1 MARNLKITA
10 FCALLALAGSL
21 SLQAQA
27 QTITGSRGGLS
38 YVLTLDGKNVVI
50 ELKAKAKGWVALGL
64 DPERGMK
71 GADFVIGYVAGGKAS
86 ARDDFGVSPFAHASD
101 ESQGG
106 SNDILSFKGTEADGV
121 TTLSLVLSA
130 ASKDSRDRPWS
141 KGKHIIILA
150 AADGDDFNSKHSM
163 KATFDI
169 EIK

>member
-1 MARNLKITA
+1 MAGM
-10 FCALLALAGSL
+10 CVLLALAGSL

-64 DPERGMK
+64 DPVTGMK

-86 ARDDFGVSPFAHASD
+86 ARDDFGVSPFSHASD
-101 ESQGG
+101 EGQGG

-121 TTLSLVLSA
+121 TTLVFTLSA
-130 ASKDSRDRPWS
+130 SSKDPRDRPWS
-141 KGKHIIILA
+141 KGKHTIIVA

-163 KATFDI
+163 KAAFDI